1 MDKRLFSVE
10 EVLKEVAGSTDAV
23 KTVLYENPRSNGVL
37 WYVPPGK
44 EVPAHYHPET
54 DDTWI
59 VLEGEGEYYLGNGE
73 THPLYPGLVA
83 VAPKE
88 AIHGAMTTGD
98 KPLVFVAISAPM
110 PVTMIKTEK

>member
-1 MDKRLFSVE
+1 MDKRIFSVE
-10 EVLKEVAGSTDAV
+10 EVLKGVEDKNQAA
-23 KTVLYENPRSNGVL
+23 KILLYENPRSNGVV
-37 WYVPPGK
+37 WYVPPGQ

-59 VLEGEGEYYLGNGE
+59 VLEGEGEYYLGEGK
-73 THPLYPGLVA
+73 TYPLKPGLVA
-83 VAPKE
+83 AAPKE
-88 AIHGAMTTGD
+88 AIHGVKATGD